1 MRTHQI
7 ATVARA
13 SSQSAVAL
21 GATFVATLL
30 LPVAVAVG
38 IGVVLSLLLQLNRE
52 AVDLRVVR
60 LARLPDGRLE
70 EGPAPARLA
79 SHEVALLE
87 VYGSLLFAG
96 ARTLQSHLPDPAGSE
111 RAAVVIRLRG
121 RVQLG
126 ATFAVVVEDYA
137 RRLQAAGGRLF
148 LSGLDPALEDQLER
162 TGTLPA
168 SAFRATSI
176 VGESTAAAYEAASAW
191 VASDITPKG

>member
-1 MRTHQI
+1 MT
-7 ATVARA
+7 
-13 SSQSAVAL
+13 
-21 GATFVATLL
+21 
-30 LPVAVAVG
+30 
-38 IGVVLSLLLQLNRE
+38 
-52 AVDLRVVR
+52 
-60 LARLPDGRLE
+60 
-70 EGPAPARLA
+70 
-79 SHEVALLE
+79 LLE

-111 RAAVVIRLRG
+111 RAAVVVPAFG
-121 RVQLG
+121 AACSSA

-176 VGESTAAAYEAASAW
+176 VGESTAEAYEAASAW
-191 VASDITPKG
+191 ISEPRRRSRGGPPAHD